1 MTKRKL
7 ELVKPYDEFP
17 RWVRCEYRC
26 SPSRKRDDRYTTW
39 CNHFTPG
46 DDQDDSIFE
55 GDAVLEWLGKVYA
68 NTFRSLQKEE
78 NKNAKSQYTNDLFI
92 KLVMQYND
100 VKCLGDSEDAAELL
114 VKTLSDLQ
122 DTAL

>member
-1 MTKRKL
+1 
-7 ELVKPYDEFP
+7 
-17 RWVRCEYRC
+17 
-26 SPSRKRDDRYTTW
+26 
-39 CNHFTPG
+39 
-46 DDQDDSIFE
+46 
-55 GDAVLEWLGKVYA
+55 LEWLGKVYA